1 MKRNESVHAGMKILR
16 APDVSDAWV
25 SYDEGGTAL
34 RPCPPAAV
42 SVLAVLLVLI
52 LFADFCV

>member
-1 MKRNESVHAGMKILR
+1 MKRNESVHAGMKMLR
-16 APDVSDAWV
+16 ASDVSDAWV
-25 SYDEGGTAL
+25 SCDGGAAF